1 MNRQNITILKAC
13 ATINTWQNEDC
24 GGVKGIVFLNISSTE
39 RIKQLIEA
47 EKATNIMKICQRMGA
62 INWTCKY
69 LKKPSSKKKEDDKQ
83 IVVKQCKILKQK

>member
-47 EKATNIMKICQRMGA
+47 EKATNIMKICQRMGGDKMNLQIFKKA
-62 INWTCKY
+62 E
-69 LKKPSSKKKEDDKQ
+69 LKEKGKRQANCSQ
-83 IVVKQCKILKQK
+83 TV